1 VRVVDHAGM
10 FALVDAEAPAEVMDR
25 VTGGE

>member
-1 VRVVDHAGM
+1 VDHAGM